1 MPLVVNVLDKSTFL
15 EINAQSPIPLSE
27 THLKLF
33 PYGSSTP
40 LSILG
45 CFTAH
50 VSHKE
55 SSTSATFIVVKN
67 HNSGSLWVIKPA
79 ADLGLLPQY
88 GNCHPI
94 QNIQSHDNPS
104 VKRLMTKYPQVFHGI
119 GKLNDFQLHLHI
131 DDSVTPV
138 AQAPRRIPF
147 HIRKVSGS
155 SQAG

>member
-1 MPLVVNVLDKSTFL
+1 M
-15 EINAQSPIPLSE
+15 
-27 THLKLF
+27 
-33 PYGSSTP
+33 P
-40 LSILG
+40 LSIQG

-67 HNSGSLWVIKPA
+67 HNSGSLLGYKTA

-88 GNCHPI
+88 GNCHPV
-94 QNIQSHDNPS
+94 QNIQSHDNLS
-104 VKRLMTKYPQVFHGI
+104 VKRLMTKYPQVFHVI

-147 HIRKVSGS
+147 HIRKAV
-155 SQAG
+155 QANHHLRNSEWSVPVYTTNVWCLLST